1 MKTGIVMM
9 LLMGLAAGTVQ
20 AALIAYEP
28 FEGVDGTD
36 VDTTTG
42 GTGWTGAWSDTRGA
56 ATQFVFSDPGLTFGG
71 LETSGLKATYLG
83 NGAGGNTRYSR
94 SLGSAIT
101 VDASNPELWA
111 SYVLDLNET
120 QAGRGC
126 GVELTNGGSPV
137 VGFGKGINRALAIG
151 EGDDLGVGSAAL
163 NVAPVVAK
171 SGATF
176 FVLKLA
182 FDGADTVA
190 TVYAAKGTETGFDI
204 SDVGTFGGSATITLS
219 GPITI
224 DGVNLFGYHGSTAT
238 NSVDDIRIGDSYGD
252 FFETDLANTPIPGN
266 NDSDVSLATDLEWQP
281 PTPSTYIATGYD
293 VWFGTEPNELDPAR
307 DMTQIAVKQA
317 ATAVLNADLVTE
329 WGAGLVNGQKYYWQV
344 DAYEP
349 NVLGDTLH
357 PGDLWNFT
365 AIPPNVIINDD
376 PVSVTVAAG
385 DEAVFTVNAANA
397 AGYLWYKSTDAVT
410 YTELSGETSQSL
422 TLSNVQQEHEG
433 WYFCHVDGIEPQDS
447 TAARLMTE
455 RLLGH
460 WTFDNTLD
468 AAVGGLTATAVDP
481 NEDNAIAP
489 SVGYGTDGDAMI
501 GMGSLSLDNSEIS
514 EGGWL
519 SVPGSEQLYNFY
531 PQGLTISTWI
541 KTTVSGYDEIVSK
554 NYDDGASRFF
564 HRLAGSNGLFRFG
577 SAGAWTN
584 GAINDGDWH
593 LMVTTY
599 DPATKTTQVYLDGEP
614 RGSASMSPTS
624 EGNLAP
630 ITIGGSALPNATKDS
645 AWNGFIDDVKIYTY
659 ALTTE
664 AIAQEYFDVTG
675 VASCI
680 YEFDGAAFD
689 VNNDCVVNMADMAM
703 VAQYWLDSGLYP
715 PI

>member
-1 MKTGIVMM
+1 M
-9 LLMGLAAGTVQ
+9 LLMAFAAGTAQ
-20 AALIAYEP
+20 GALIAYEP
-28 FEGVDGTD
+28 FEGTETAAVDGTS
-36 VDTTTG
+36 G
-42 GTGWTGAWSDTRGA
+42 GAGWNGAWTISAGGA
-56 ATQFVFSDPGLTFGG
+56 GSFTFVSPGMTFTEV
-71 LETSGLKATYLG
+71 ETSGLKATYDPTGVSTTLF
-83 NGAGGNTRYSR
+83 NR
-94 SLGSAIT
+94 SLTLAIT
-101 VDASNPELWA
+101 VDASNPEVWA
-111 SYVLDLNET
+111 SALVEIGSGGGDVNS
-120 QAGRGC
+120 GRGI
-126 GVELTNGGSPV
+126 GVELTNSGTAV
-137 VGFGKGINRALAIG
+137 VGFGKHLNSNF
-151 EGDDLGVGSAAL
+151 GVGPAM
-163 NVAPVVAK
+163 
-171 SGATF
+171 SGAGWVNSTVPANSVGIRF
-176 FVLKLA
+176 VVLKLT
-182 FDGADTVA
+182 FDGTDTVA
-190 TVYAAKGTETGFDI
+190 TVYVATDGDTIDITDPTTFTGTATTTIAGAL
-204 SDVGTFGGSATITLS
+204 TF
-219 GPITI
+219 
-224 DGVNLFGYHGSTAT
+224 DGVNLYGYHGGTTS
-238 NSVDDIRIGDSYGD
+238 NGVDEIKVADSYSD
-252 FFETDLANTPIPGN
+252 FFETDLANTPIPGDN
-266 NDSDVSLATDLEWQP
+266 VSGVSLTTDLSWQP

-293 VWFGTEPNELDPAR
+293 VWFGTEPNELDPAY
-307 DMTQIAVKQA
+307 DITQIAAKQA
-317 ATAVLNADLVTE
+317 ATAVLNADLVAA

-349 NVLGDTLH
+349 NVLGDALH

-365 AIPPNVIINDD
+365 AMPPNVIINDG

-385 DEAVFTVNAANA
+385 DEAVFTVDASNA
-397 AGYLWYKSTDAVT
+397 AGYQWYKSTDMGVT
-410 YTELSGETSQSL
+410 YTELSGETLASL
-422 TLSNVQQEHEG
+422 TLGNVQQTDEG

-447 TAARLMTE
+447 AVARLMTE
-455 RLLGH
+455 RLVGH

-468 AAVGGLTATAVDP
+468 AAVGGLTAVAVDP
-481 NEDNAIAP
+481 NENNAIAP
-489 SVGYGTDGDAMI
+489 AIDYGVDADSMI
-501 GMGSLSLDNSEIS
+501 GSGSLSLDNSEFS

-519 SVPGSEQLYNFY
+519 TVPGSEELYNFY

-564 HRLAGSNGLFRFG
+564 HRIAGSNGLFRFG

-584 GAINDGDWH
+584 GAINDGNWH
-593 LMVTTY
+593 LMVSTY
-599 DPATKTTQVYLDGEP
+599 DAATGTAQVYLDGEP

-630 ITIGGSALPNATKDS
+630 ITIGGSALPDATKAF

-659 ALTTE
+659 ALTKE